1 MIKLVAIKPNAKAI
15 TFTRFGPAAKL
26 GMQDAAEAAKADL
39 ESTFATWNHQPT
51 VRVSARSDGYS
62 ISVDDKIWQMLDS
75 GTRAHRIIA
84 RKAKR
89 LRFVGGYRAKT
100 RPGFIGSQSGG
111 ASGGV
116 AFAQSVQHP
125 GTKARGW
132 SKLIGAK
139 YRAKLQTFIQK
150 RIREAM

>member
-1 MIKLVAIKPNAKAI
+1 MIKMVAIKPKAKAI
-15 TFTRFGPAAKL
+15 QFTRFADAAKL
-26 GMQDAAEAAKADL
+26 GMKDAADAAEQDIY
-39 ESTFATWNHQPT
+39 STASSWDHEIE
-51 VRVSARSDGYS
+51 VEVKERSDGYALE
-62 ISVDDKIWQMLDS
+62 VKDKIWKLLDK

-89 LRFVGGYRAKT
+89 LRFGRGFAAKT
-100 RPGFIGSQSGG
+100 RPGFIGSTAGTKATG
-111 ASGGV
+111 AV
-116 AFAQSVQHP
+116 FKREVNHP

-139 YRAKLQTFIQK
+139 YRSRLQSYISK